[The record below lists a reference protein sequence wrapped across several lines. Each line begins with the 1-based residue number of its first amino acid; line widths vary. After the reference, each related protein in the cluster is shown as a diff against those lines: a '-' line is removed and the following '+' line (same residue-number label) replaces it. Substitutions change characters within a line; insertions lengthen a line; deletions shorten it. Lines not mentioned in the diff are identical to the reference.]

1 MRLAMSGEG
10 SQWRSSHGA
19 VQSGSRTESAHVT
32 VAAQGAALRPVR
44 IPPAPSSVV
53 LVLHGGSADSFG
65 TARWSG
71 LAVLRL
77 LPVARAVAG
86 GVPGAA
92 VYRLKLAIKGW
103 NGTGAAALRD
113 AGWALDQL
121 AARHPGLPIVIV
133 GHSMGARIAVRCAEA
148 GRAVG
153 VVALTPWLPAG
164 DPVDHLDH
172 VPLVVIQASRD
183 RICPEPATRPW
194 LARAA
199 AAGADIRKTV
209 LAHAGHAML
218 LRFPTFHRLAA
229 AGVVDIL
236 SGSACAETGS
246 RPGIRR
252 PGPLRPTVGAGF
264 TGPTNRSSVGAATR
278 RNCCW
283 IRTPGRSAAASP
295 SAPRSTDTTSMIRSC
310 RVCWT
315 RRRPCRRA

>member
-1 MRLAMSGEG
+1 M
-10 SQWRSSHGA
+10 
-19 VQSGSRTESAHVT
+19 T
-32 VAAQGAALRPVR
+32 VSDQGAALRPVHV
-44 IPPAPSSVV
+44 PPAPSSVV

-77 LPVARAVAG
+77 LPVARAVAK

-103 NGTGAAALRD
+103 NGSGADALRD
-113 AGWALDQL
+113 ARWALDRL
-121 AARHPGLPIVIV
+121 AAEHPGLPVVIV

-153 VVALTPWLPAG
+153 VVALTPWLPAE
-164 DPVDHLDH
+164 DPVDHLDR
-172 VPLVVIQASRD
+172 VPLMVIQASRD

-199 AAGADIRKTV
+199 AAGAEIHKTV
-209 LAHAGHAML
+209 LPDTGHAML

-236 SGSACAETGS
+236 AG
-246 RPGIRR
+246 
-252 PGPLRPTVGAGF
+252 VGAQ
-264 TGPTNRSSVGAATR
+264 R
-278 RNCCW
+278 
-283 IRTPGRSAAASP
+283 
-295 SAPRSTDTTSMIRSC
+295 D
-310 RVCWT
+310 
-315 RRRPCRRA
+315 